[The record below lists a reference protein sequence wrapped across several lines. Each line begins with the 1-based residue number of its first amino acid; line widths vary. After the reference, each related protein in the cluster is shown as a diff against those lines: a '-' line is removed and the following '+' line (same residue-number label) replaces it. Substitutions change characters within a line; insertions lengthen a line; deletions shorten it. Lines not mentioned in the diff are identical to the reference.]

1 VIETP
6 MKGTQRDR
14 LLLYFVVSGIRTCG
28 FVMVVFVLLLLSL
41 CMCDAVCCCGC
52 GMREVD
58 GWDWYVYGYV
68 C

>member
-6 MKGTQRDR
+6 MKGMQRDR
-14 LLLYFVVSGIRTCG
+14 LLLYFVVFGTRTCG
-28 FVMVVFVLLLLSL
+28 FVMVVFVLLLLLFL
-41 CMCDAVCCCGC
+41 CMCAAVCCCGC

-58 GWDWYVYGYV
+58 GWYGYGYV